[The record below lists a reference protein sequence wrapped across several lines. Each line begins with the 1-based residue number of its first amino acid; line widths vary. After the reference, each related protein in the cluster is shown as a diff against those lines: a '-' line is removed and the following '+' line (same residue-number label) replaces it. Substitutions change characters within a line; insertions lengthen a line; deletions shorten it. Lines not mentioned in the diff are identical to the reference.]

1 MENFNNLILLRPV
14 RCTYRYSSDK
24 ARGTLTREGGWRY
37 SCASGTGSAALAA
50 NVNKTSAPV
59 TRERHL
65 PASTKGFMMSGGA
78 GGLNFVYRR
87 IYGEFY
93 LFSYCILIV
102 TQIKEFLKKPS
113 FAPSSESI
121 GLFRDFRLIFFF
133 AALHNSQAVYV
144 L

>member
-1 MENFNNLILLRPV
+1 
-14 RCTYRYSSDK
+14 
-24 ARGTLTREGGWRY
+24 
-37 SCASGTGSAALAA
+37 
-50 NVNKTSAPV
+50 
-59 TRERHL
+59 
-65 PASTKGFMMSGGA
+65 MMSGGA
-78 GGLNFVYRR
+78 GGSYFVYRR

-121 GLFRDFRLIFFF
+121 RLFWDFHLIFFF